1 MSVNRYYKP
10 ELDVLCFCAFLFVFF
25 VHRLDLAP
33 VDTGKYFWAYHLS
46 LLGNYG
52 VPLFFFLSSFLITE
66 LLRREDMHFG
76 KIEVKSFYIRR
87 ILRIWPLYFTFFFTM
102 VLLTHTTHIFS
113 SAIPAK
119 AQLAFTF
126 FAGNWYIT
134 FNEWQSY
141 CINPLWSVSVE
152 EQLYILLPLILLF
165 TGKKGT
171 IAFSILSILAAYIT
185 IVYYALRPT
194 SGFNGQWTNSFVQ
207 FQFFA
212 AGILLS
218 IFLKGRLPKWNA
230 AVRIGLF
237 ITGIVCWLMASM
249 VCQVTADAPHLNTVM
264 QSVSGWFLILIGVTS
279 MFLSFYGASSKYMP
293 GALVYLGR
301 ISYGMYIFHITIYW
315 ITYVIFKNEL
325 AAFSKTIGLA
335 EWKNSIGFIIA
346 FIITVVLAS
355 LSYRYFE
362 KPFLK
367 LKNRYTLIP
376 SRD

>member
-1 MSVNRYYKP
+1 MSVSRYYKP
-10 ELDVLCFCAFLFVFF
+10 ELDVLRFCAFLCVFF

-66 LLRREDMHFG
+66 LLQREDMHFG
-76 KIEVKSFYIRR
+76 KIDVKSFYLRR
-87 ILRIWPLYFTFFFTM
+87 ILRIWPLYFTFFFVM
-102 VLLTHTTHIFS
+102 VLLTHTTAVFS
-113 SAIPAK
+113 SAIPPK

-171 IAFSILSILAAYIT
+171 VAFSILSILAAYIT
-185 IVYYALRPT
+185 IVYYAQKPT

-218 IFLKGRLPKWNA
+218 IFLKGRMPKWNA
-230 AVRIGLF
+230 VVRIGLF
-237 ITGIVCWLMASM
+237 IAGMVCWLIASM
-249 VCQVTADAPHLNTVM
+249 VCKVTADAPHLNTVT
-264 QSVSGWFLILIGVTS
+264 QSVIGWLLILIGVTS

-293 GALVYLGR
+293 GTLVYLGR

-315 ITYVIFKNEL
+315 IIYVIFKNEL
-325 AAFSKTIGLA
+325 AAFSKILGLA
-335 EWKNSIGFIIA
+335 EWKNTIGFIMA
-346 FIITVVLAS
+346 FSITVLLAS

-367 LKNRYTLIP
+367 LKKRYTLIP